1 MGRGRFG
8 TEEELVVDS
17 VGLRPSGIRPRSRD
31 TGLLAKGGLWDGAVP
46 SRG

>member
-1 MGRGRFG
+1 MVQGRFG

-31 TGLLAKGGLWDGAVP
+31 TWQPEKGGLWDGAVR